1 MSDDNKYTV
10 NEHYIS
16 RMYLREF
23 SEIKGVGNK
32 EKAFVWQYNVKTM
45 KQTPVQVNISNIC
58 YEKNLY
64 ELMDTDGAFI
74 ARNTI
79 EKTFGKIESEASDV
93 IRLIKLRSQ
102 QAKCINCTKFLS
114 DKEKSLLIFFITTLM
129 FRDPETINTGI
140 RFLKDTHMD
149 ISDEAARNFT
159 LLNLLPL
166 GVDLEWDKNTIIRS
180 AITKLCGMA
189 FQVGVAS
196 SDVIFTSDRPFVQW
210 LSHNSEFPDRPE
222 AFVFP
227 MTSKLVL
234 HLYPLEKV
242 DKTAWNV
249 LFEMDDKRI
258 QDVQT
263 NISVCARE
271 WIYSRNMLSPQQL
284 KIIKEARSRCD

>member
-93 IRLIKLRSQ
+93 IRFRYLFPLR
-102 QAKCINCTKFLS
+102 NCY
-114 DKEKSLLIFFITTLM
+114 
-129 FRDPETINTGI
+129 NY
-140 RFLKDTHMD
+140 
-149 ISDEAARNFT
+149 
-159 LLNLLPL
+159 
-166 GVDLEWDKNTIIRS
+166 
-180 AITKLCGMA
+180 C
-189 FQVGVAS
+189 
-196 SDVIFTSDRPFVQW
+196 
-210 LSHNSEFPDRPE
+210 
-222 AFVFP
+222 
-227 MTSKLVL
+227 KLV
-234 HLYPLEKV
+234 KV
-242 DKTAWNV
+242 AG
-249 LFEMDDKRI
+249 FENLKGHRTVGGMRA
-258 QDVQT
+258 
-263 NISVCARE
+263 S
-271 WIYSRNMLSPQQL
+271 IYNAMPTEGV
-284 KIIKEARSRCD
+284 EALIAFMKKFEAENTK